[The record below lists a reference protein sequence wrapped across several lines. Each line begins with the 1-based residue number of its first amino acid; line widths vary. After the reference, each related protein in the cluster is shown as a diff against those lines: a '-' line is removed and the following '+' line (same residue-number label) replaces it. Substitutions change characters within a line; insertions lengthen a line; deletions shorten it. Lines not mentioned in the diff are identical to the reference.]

1 MRSFAAKIFLELR
14 DSTLLQ
20 CKMKRQNDRVNRI
33 YKMKNQN
40 PLFTDE
46 MQLPIYDAIKNLP
59 RWDGMPGFTQTR
71 AQVLGAEGKNGAQAD
86 AARGGVKSRASVCK

>member
-1 MRSFAAKIFLELR
+1 
-14 DSTLLQ
+14 
-20 CKMKRQNDRVNRI
+20 
-33 YKMKNQN
+33 MKNQN

-86 AARGGVKSRASVCK
+86 AAREGSKAAQASVNEGVSRRVARGKADREMERAKGFEPSTLTLAT